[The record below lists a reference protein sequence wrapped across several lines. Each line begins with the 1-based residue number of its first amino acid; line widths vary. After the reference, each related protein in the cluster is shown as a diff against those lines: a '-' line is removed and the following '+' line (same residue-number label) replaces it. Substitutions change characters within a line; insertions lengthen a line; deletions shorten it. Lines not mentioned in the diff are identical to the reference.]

1 MITLIK
7 SQLKPDPEAVADPKA
22 TSKIV
27 SNDPAEVVAAAEVDM
42 TANEITKMAK
52 TSSLAMTLT
61 TRDPEHT
68 KTARTEKTR
77 IEVVEVKEAAGAE
90 VAEVVAEASKIG
102 KAQDQSFKTILL
114 KNMVSQRMKKK

>member
-1 MITLIK
+1 M
-7 SQLKPDPEAVADPKA
+7 ADPKV

-77 IEVVEVKEAAGAE
+77 IEVVEVKEATGAE
-90 VAEVVAEASKIG
+90 VAEVVVEASKIG
-102 KAQDQSFKTILL
+102 KAQDQSINTILL
-114 KNMVSQRMKKK
+114 KNMVSQRTKKK

>member
-1 MITLIK
+1 MITCNK
-7 SQLKPDPEAVADPKA
+7 SQLKLDPEVVVDPKA

-27 SNDPAEVVAAAEVDM
+27 SNGPAEAAAVAEADM

-77 IEVVEVKEAAGAE
+77 IEVVEVKEATGAE
-90 VAEVVAEASKIG
+90 VAEVVVEASKIG
-102 KAQDQSFKTILL
+102 KAQDQSFNTILL
-114 KNMVSQRMKKK
+114 KNMVSQRTKKK

>member
-1 MITLIK
+1 M
-7 SQLKPDPEAVADPKA
+7 ADPKV

-52 TSSLAMTLT
+52 KSSLAMTLT

-68 KTARTEKTR
+68 KTVRTEKTR

-90 VAEVVAEASKIG
+90 VAEVVVEASKIG
-102 KAQDQSFKTILL
+102 KAQDQSFNTILL
-114 KNMVSQRMKKK
+114 KNMVSQRTKKK

>member
-1 MITLIK
+1 M
-7 SQLKPDPEAVADPKA
+7 VVDPKA

-27 SNDPAEVVAAAEVDM
+27 SNGPAEAAAVAEADM

-114 KNMVSQRMKKK
+114 KNMVSQRTKKK

>member
-1 MITLIK
+1 MTDL
-7 SQLKPDPEAVADPKA
+7 KA

-27 SNDPAEVVAAAEVDM
+27 SSGPAEAVAAAEVDM

-52 TSSLAMTLT
+52 TSSLAMTPT

-77 IEVVEVKEAAGAE
+77 IEDVEVKEAAGAE
-90 VAEVVAEASKIG
+90 AAEVAEASKIG
-102 KAQDQSFKTILL
+102 KAQDQSFNTILP
-114 KNMVSQRMKKK
+114 KNMVSQRTKKK

>member
-1 MITLIK
+1 MITCNK
-7 SQLKPDPEAVADPKA
+7 SQLIPDRKAATDPKV

-61 TRDPEHT
+61 TRDPERT
-68 KTARTEKTR
+68 KTARTVKTR

-90 VAEVVAEASKIG
+90 VAEVVVEASKIG
-102 KAQDQSFKTILL
+102 KAQDQSFNTILL
-114 KNMVSQRMKKK
+114 KNMVSQRTKKK